1 MAASQLL
8 ELQSQV
14 TALYRPTVM
23 VAASSDAS
31 AIMAKNRLTLTQLL
45 LPFGLQLFTNP
56 GMHGTFSLPTTTHKH
71 ASFRHERFGRINY
84 RSLFSLLAISF

>member
-23 VAASSDAS
+23 VAASPDAS
-31 AIMAKNRLTLTQLL
+31 AVMAKNRLTLTQLL

-56 GMHGTFSLPTTTHKH
+56 GMHGTKRCTL
-71 ASFRHERFGRINY
+71 N
-84 RSLFSLLAISF
+84 L